1 MRLDDLRNGGK
12 HLPRQ
17 ARLDVPGS
25 LHHVIVRGIERRR
38 IVDDDKDRD
47 DFVNRL
53 GEIASDT
60 GTIIYAWSLL
70 TNHAHLLLR
79 SSEVGISRYMRRLL
93 TGYAIRYNKR
103 HSRHGHLFQNRY
115 KSIICEEETYFLE
128 LVRYIHLNPLR
139 ARLVE
144 DMVGLEH
151 YRWCGHGVILNRSKQ
166 EWQDCDY
173 VLTRFGKTRKSAR
186 TAYRE
191 FVCEGAGQGSR
202 PELVGGGLIRS
213 LGGWFEVKALRKSGE
228 RELYDERILG
238 SGDFVER
245 IIKESSGPVRR
256 QFSDFERREQIT
268 RLVNDYCGKEKVNIK
283 ELRSGS
289 RRRPVAQIRK
299 KLIRLLVEEEGVTL
313 AEAARQLGI
322 STSAVA
328 KSLCRKLGESHASQ

>member
-1 MRLDDLRNGGK
+1 
-12 HLPRQ
+12 
-17 ARLDVPGS
+17 
-25 LHHVIVRGIERRR
+25 
-38 IVDDDKDRD
+38 
-47 DFVNRL
+47 
-53 GEIASDT
+53 
-60 GTIIYAWSLL
+60 
-70 TNHAHLLLR
+70 
-79 SSEVGISRYMRRLL
+79 MRRLL

-128 LVRYIHLNPLR
+128 LVRYIHHNPLR

-151 YRWCGHGVILNRSKQ
+151 YRWCGHGVILNRRKH
-166 EWQDCDY
+166 EWQNCDY
-173 VLTRFGKTRKSAR
+173 VLSRFGKTRKSAR

-191 FVCEGAGQGSR
+191 FVCEGAGQGNR

-228 RELYDERILG
+228 RERYDERILG
-238 SGDFVER
+238 SGDFVQRMIE
-245 IIKESSGPVRR
+245 ESSGPVRR
-256 QFSDFERREQIT
+256 QFSDVERREQIT
-268 RLVNDYCGKEKVNIK
+268 RLVNDECRKEEVNIK

-328 KSLCRKLGESHASQ
+328 KSLSRQLEESHASQ